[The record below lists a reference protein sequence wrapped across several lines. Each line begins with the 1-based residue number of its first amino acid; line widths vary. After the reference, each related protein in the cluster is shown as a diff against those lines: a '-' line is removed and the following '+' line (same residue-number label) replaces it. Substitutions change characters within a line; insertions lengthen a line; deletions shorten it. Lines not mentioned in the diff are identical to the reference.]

1 MKQRSDG
8 RWQKSVSING
18 ERLYFYSTAKT
29 EAAAIK
35 DINRQILQYRE
46 EDHTSKHNFLKI
58 AEEALESKSKC
69 SYKTYE
75 CYRNALK
82 HLEGLHSVDIE
93 DITAEKLQAVLD
105 DMADKKYSFS
115 AISKAKI
122 FFGIVFK
129 YAVLKKGFNAVNFL
143 DAVKIPSTA
152 TKGSVHSPDDET
164 ILRIIKTA
172 HSIDF
177 GAFGASLYYLGVR
190 RGELLALQKA
200 DVNLERRI
208 IIIDKA
214 VEFIGN
220 QPHIKTTKSKAGERI
235 LPITDAYLPIIETL
249 IADLK
254 DTDYI
259 FGGAK
264 PLTKTM
270 FRKKW
275 EKYQKELGCKVNP
288 HQLRHAYATV
298 LYKAGVTPKT
308 AQKLL
313 GHADFSITMNLYTDF
328 DRQTEMAESSKINDF
343 FSNQTA

>member
-82 HLEGLHSVDIE
+82 HLEVLHSMNIE

-143 DAVKIPSTA
+143 DAVKIPSIA

-177 GAFGASLYYLGVR
+177 GAFGASLYYLGGR
-190 RGELLALQKA
+190 RGEFLALQGA

-288 HQLRHAYATV
+288 HQLRHAYATI
-298 LYKAGVTPKT
+298 LYEAGIDVKA
-308 AQKLL
+308 AQSFL
-313 GHADFSITMNLYTDF
+313 GHANIQTTMDIYTHLSEAKKADSVSVLDKF
-328 DRQTEMAESSKINDF
+328 LTTF
-343 FSNQTA
+343 